1 MADASDILYISTAL
15 ELTVAHG
22 GGITVIKMTRVCDF
36 VALKAYLEKLQH
48 CVVDCLIALQASSNV
63 PLFA

>member
-1 MADASDILYISTAL
+1 MIRAEKKIC

-48 CVVDCLIALQASSNV
+48 CVVDCLIALQASSSNV